1 MIFLAMLFPNMSTH
15 TTRKTQKQ
23 HG

>member
-23 HG
+23 HR